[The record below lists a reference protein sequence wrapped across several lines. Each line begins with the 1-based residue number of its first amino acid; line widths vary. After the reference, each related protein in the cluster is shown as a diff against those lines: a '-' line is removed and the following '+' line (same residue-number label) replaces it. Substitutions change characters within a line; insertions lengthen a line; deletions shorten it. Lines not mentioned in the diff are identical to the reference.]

1 MTTLR
6 IPKRRFPA
14 SGAHRTVD
22 IHLQPRVVTS
32 QTIRNAL
39 KHFAVL
45 LCVFGLTLPRAEYG
59 RTTEKPRVNF
69 AMNSGAN
76 GQRKT
81 SSAPMKRLIDALAGE
96 WSTKITYE
104 PSEQMPQ
111 GGSGLSRDSY
121 RVGPARSSLIEE
133 YHAEGAQGKSWG
145 TGVFWW
151 DEPAN
156 GFRFV
161 WCDSFAIDA
170 GCRVSSGLGNWN
182 GDTLVMIDSHEVS
195 GKPVFEKEVWS
206 SFTPGSFSQTL
217 FAGDSRDT
225 LKLSMTIKAKRI
237 IPHTVRKVAPS
248 EKRKGT

>member
-6 IPKRRFPA
+6 IPKPRFPA

-22 IHLQPRVVTS
+22 IYLQRMVVTPP
-32 QTIRNAL
+32 TIRHSL
-39 KHFAVL
+39 RQFAVL
-45 LCVFGLTLPRAEYG
+45 LCVLGLTLPRAEYG
-59 RTTEKPRVNF
+59 QTTDKRRVGF

-76 GQRKT
+76 GQRKI

-104 PSEQMPQ
+104 PSEQLPQ

-151 DEPAN
+151 DERAN

-170 GCRVSSGLGNWN
+170 GCRVSSELGNWN
-182 GDTLVMIDSHEVS
+182 GDTFVMTDFHEVS

-206 SFTPGSFSQTL
+206 SFAPGSFSQTL
-217 FAGDSRDT
+217 FIGDSRDT
-225 LKLSMTIKAKRI
+225 LKLYMTIKAKRI
-237 IPHTVRKVAPS
+237 VPQTLRKSPT
-248 EKRKGT
+248 K